1 MTNPKTLALE
11 LAEDLRRAASLN
23 SAIFVMGEVGLDI
36 DEVQNALGQQLVE
49 AQENLARLCDILVT
63 AAIDW
68 GDD

>member
-1 MTNPKTLALE
+1 MTNPKAPALE

-36 DEVQNALGQQLVE
+36 DEVQNALGRQLAE
-49 AQENLARLCDILVT
+49 AQENMARLCDILVT

>member
-1 MTNPKTLALE
+1 MTNPRTLALE

-36 DEVQNALGQQLVE
+36 DEVQNALGRQLAE
-49 AQENLARLCDILVT
+49 AQENMARLCDILVT